1 MNNRDKIVQDNLAL
15 VHSCCNKFRGRG
27 IEYDDLFSAGCLGLI
42 KAVNKFNP
50 DLGLQLST
58 YAVPVIFGE
67 IKQLFRDGGT
77 VKVSRSL
84 KELSLKINKI
94 TGEFQEKQNRSPTV
108 TELAQILEV
117 SAEKIVDA
125 LNSARL
131 PISLTSNSDEDDENR
146 QIDLPTDDIMEKVTE
161 KLALEEVINKLEE
174 NDKKIIELRY
184 YKQKTQTETAKTLNM
199 TQVQIS
205 RREKKILKYLRIQL
219 GVI

>member
-1 MNNRDKIVQDNLAL
+1 MNSRDKTVQDNLGL
-15 VHSCCNKFRGRG
+15 VHSCCKKFRGRG

-58 YAVPVIFGE
+58 YAVPVILGE
-67 IKQLFRDGGT
+67 IKGLFREGGT
-77 VKVSRSL
+77 LKVSRSL

-94 TGEFQEKQNRSPTV
+94 TADFQKEQNRSPTV
-108 TELAQILEV
+108 NELAEKLQV
-117 SAEKIVDA
+117 STEKIVDA

-131 PISLTSNSDEDDENR
+131 PVSLTNANEDDENR

-161 KLALEEVINKLEE
+161 KLALTQVIEKLEE
-174 NDKKIIELRY
+174 SDRKIIELRY
-184 YKQKTQTETAKTLNM
+184 YKQKTQTETAKAMNM

-205 RREKKILKYLRIQL
+205 RREKKILTFLRNQL
-219 GVI
+219 SSGF